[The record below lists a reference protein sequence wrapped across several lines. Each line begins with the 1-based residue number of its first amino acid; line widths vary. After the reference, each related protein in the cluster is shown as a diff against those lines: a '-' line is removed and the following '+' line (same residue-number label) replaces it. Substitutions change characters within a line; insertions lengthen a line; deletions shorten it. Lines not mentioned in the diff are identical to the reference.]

1 MKEQLLNE
9 WTVGAYHRELALPNA
24 VDGEQA
30 TVTYGNGVLVVA
42 LPISNATRAA
52 KLTLETVGPTHGKR
66 LGKAGHSQ
74 G

>member
-1 MKEQLLNE
+1 MS
-9 WTVGAYHRELALPNA
+9 GAWGGYYRDLALPDA
-24 VDGEQA
+24 VDDGQA

-42 LPISNATRAA
+42 LPISNTTRAA
-52 KLTLETVGPTHGKR
+52 KLTLETVGPAHGKR